1 MYCLPPLCHAEEHS
15 KEADNSTECLL
26 SEGST
31 AGLPQAAGNSSTGEK
46 GSTLQEGDS
55 CLVDSEEVIGSTQ
68 GLGTESAALESFA
81 NGKQADTASSHS
93 EVIYEPAN
101 LVTEDTTPL
110 IVPSTPPQ
118 SHSEHDMVHATP
130 GELRPRASSH
140 YMDVLSMVH
149 VCV

>member
-55 CLVDSEEVIGSTQ
+55 CLVDSEEVIVSTQ
-68 GLGTESAALESFA
+68 GLGTESETFA
-81 NGKQADTASSHS
+81 NGKQAGTASS
-93 EVIYEPAN
+93 PW
-101 LVTEDTTPL
+101 
-110 IVPSTPPQ
+110 PQ
-118 SHSEHDMVHATP
+118 
-130 GELRPRASSH
+130 R
-140 YMDVLSMVH
+140 
-149 VCV
+149 